1 MKLASFVA
9 DGHATYG
16 LVAGAEGLIDLGARV
31 GAQHRNLRRLVASGE
46 LESAVKRFGGA
57 AQDYRFADVRFL
69 PPIPRPY
76 CILSSGGNF
85 PGHIKEMVDAG
96 MSKGPPAFPGFHIK
110 TSSSLVGHMNPLV
123 KPKASNEFDF
133 ENEFAIIIG
142 APCHHVSPQDALKYV
157 LGYSGF
163 NDGSIRDYQLT
174 HSVSAG
180 KNFDRSSSFGPWI
193 ATVDEVGDTAPLF
206 ITTRLNGEVVQHEQI
221 GTLQFP
227 IEQLI
232 SYFSSIVYLQPGDVV
247 TTGTCGGV
255 GYFRKPQL
263 FMKAGDKLEI
273 EVDRVG
279 VMKHDIIDEALAGQ

>member
-9 DGHATYG
+9 NGRSGYG
-16 LVAGAEGLIDLGARV
+16 IVSGQDGLIDLSARV
-31 GAQHRNLRRLVASGE
+31 GSEFRNLRALVAGGTLRSVAE
-46 LESAVKRFGGA
+46 RFEGRA
-57 AQDYRFADVRFL
+57 ADYSFSDVRFL

-76 CILSSGGNF
+76 SILSSGGNF

-110 TSSSLVGHMNPLV
+110 TSSSLVGHLNPLV
-123 KPKASNEFDF
+123 KPKASNELDW
-133 ENEFAIIIG
+133 ENEFAVVIS
-142 APCHHVSPQDALKYV
+142 ATCRNVSPDDAMKYV

-163 NDGSIRDYQLT
+163 NDGSVRDYQLT

-193 ATVDEVGDTAPLF
+193 ATADEVGDVAPLY

-221 GTLQFP
+221 GTLLFS
-227 IEQLI
+227 INQLI
-232 SYFSSIVYLQPGDVV
+232 SYFSSIVCLQPGDVV

-255 GYFRKPQL
+255 GYFRKPQR

-279 VMKHDIIDEALAGQ
+279 VMMHDVVDEA